1 MNWKSERELERLL
14 GRRRLVARK
23 ESAIWMFWRQVGC
36 TAERY
41 TCIQNEEEIKLR
53 TKGTILEAV

>member
-41 TCIQNEEEIKLR
+41 TCIENDGEINH
-53 TKGTILEAV
+53 